1 MRVARD
7 LLNASTTAI
16 QMAQSIETD
25 NSIPLAGKTVTLSFY
40 ARAGANYSAASNAL
54 SVYLQTGTGTNQNYY
69 SGFTGASNIVNG
81 STATLTTTWQ
91 RFTFTA
97 SVGSTATQLAA
108 AFVSFPVGIAGA
120 ADLTKK
126 GLDFAG
132 TKIPAL
138 ASLTKDLPGFS
149 GFPSDPVNYSS
160 QLLRGLSNIQDAQVV
175 SSTLLRN

>member
-1 MRVARD
+1 VEKVTINKAKDEVLDFFISAFGTSLGIVLMK
-7 LLNASTTAI
+7 
-16 QMAQSIETD
+16 MATR
-25 NSIPLAGKTVTLSFY
+25 Y
-40 ARAGANYSAASNAL
+40 GANQWLVPGVGLVGGVGLRVLGKSAFLKSL
-54 SVYLQTGTGTNQNYY
+54 GTG
-69 SGFTGASNIVNG
+69 
-81 STATLTTTWQ
+81 
-91 RFTFTA
+91 
-97 SVGSTATQLAA
+97 
-108 AFVSFPVGIAGA
+108 VGIAGA

-160 QLLRGLSNIQDAQVV
+160 QLLRGLKGLSNIQDAQVV